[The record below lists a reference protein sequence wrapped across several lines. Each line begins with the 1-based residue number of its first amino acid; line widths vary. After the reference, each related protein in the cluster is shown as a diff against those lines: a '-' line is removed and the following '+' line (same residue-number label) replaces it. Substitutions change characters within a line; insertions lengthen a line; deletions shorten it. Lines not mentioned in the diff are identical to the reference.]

1 MSKLFIGVDLGGT
14 KIYTALSDES
24 GNIIKEIIKP
34 TEASKGYEQIVEKI
48 KESIRY
54 VSSDIKDNKIISI
67 GIGSPGPLDVSNGL
81 IVNPPNLP
89 FNNFNIVDCLK
100 DEFKLPI
107 FLDNDANAA
116 TLAEYKFGAGVGTT
130 NMIFITASTGVGAG
144 AVLNKNIYRGST
156 SNALELGHTTVDY
169 SGNKCG
175 CGNMGCVEAMS
186 SGTAIKNQAE
196 ELLKLDVET
205 SLRKYDLVTAKEVFI
220 ESSNGDKLA
229 SEVLRKSLGYLGVA
243 VSNAANIFDPDMIVV
258 GGGVSDGGQIVFDI
272 INEEM
277 KTRCLS
283 PILKHCIVKKAQLGG
298 KAGVLGAVALAMIES
313 KNI

>member
-14 KIYTALSDES
+14 KIYTALSDEN

-54 VSSDIKDNKIISI
+54 VSSDIENNKIISI

-100 DEFKLPI
+100 DEFKLPV

-258 GGGVSDGGQIVFDI
+258 GGGVSDGGHIVFDI

>member
-14 KIYTALSDES
+14 KIYTALSDEN

-54 VSSDIKDNKIISI
+54 VSSDIENNKIISI

-100 DEFKLPI
+100 DEFKLPV

-220 ESSNGDKLA
+220 ESGNGDKLA

>member
-14 KIYTALSDES
+14 KIYTALSDEN

-100 DEFKLPI
+100 DEFKLPV

-220 ESSNGDKLA
+220 ESGNGDKLA

>member
-1 MSKLFIGVDLGGT
+1 MSELFIGVDLGGT
-14 KIYTALSDES
+14 KIYTALSDEN

-54 VSSDIKDNKIISI
+54 VSSDIENNKIISI

-100 DEFKLPI
+100 DEFKLPV

-298 KAGVLGAVALAMIES
+298 KAGVLGEVALAMIES

>member
-14 KIYTALSDES
+14 KIYTALSDEN

-54 VSSDIKDNKIISI
+54 VSSDIENDKIISI

-100 DEFKLPI
+100 DEFKLPV

>member
-14 KIYTALSDES
+14 KIYTALSDEN

-100 DEFKLPI
+100 DEFKLPV

>member
-14 KIYTALSDES
+14 KIYTALSDEN

-100 DEFKLPI
+100 DEFKLPV

-116 TLAEYKFGAGVGTT
+116 TLSEYKFGAGVGTT

-220 ESSNGDKLA
+220 ESGNGDKLA